1 MSLVMLM
8 SDAKRTGYMSGNYT
22 QAVPYSKCIECGTG
36 TRSHVL
42 KPPVYEAYL
51 QETRPRRIGETDDDV
66 PAVEKHELVEDA
78 EVVCH
83 KCWLKLRDKTFNQL
97 KRDSGKWIEEP
108 LPNSQRIKSFLTRWE
123 EFEFGSNMP
132 DGDMNKIIT
141 ELKDSI
147 RRSARGE

>member
-1 MSLVMLM
+1 M
-8 SDAKRTGYMSGNYT
+8 
-22 QAVPYSKCIECGTG
+22 
-36 TRSHVL
+36 L